1 MTESSKCP
9 KLGQKQKVLHF
20 WTLGELCP
28 LSKSMNHGILYIRN
42 YHEKEVTVLKNDARR
57 VLIESMIRRTLDD
70 MKENPGRGT
79 RNLIELGINFA
90 KGRFQKRFFRNA
102 QEMLE
107 NENSAYYPMVQDIVN
122 HVDNDCLLTFGMDIG
137 YNSCTKGAKMI
148 RQTEAEQR
156 FDIPWTL
163 TLETEGWSAG
173 TLESVI
179 MQGEKLGI
187 YTWLLFPG
195 ETVLNILPVIA
206 AHENSAFI
214 LFMPPQTVTRQFISE
229 AGELSNMMTA
239 VGYGEDTESV
249 CKQLR
254 QERLLY
260 SVYFAYRAEDIAL
273 IASGELFD
281 AADEYHPAFT
291 VVFPRPEC
299 PEMLYSRVY
308 KTVSQIRHDQNY
320 RTIPWDLLGDNC
332 AVDGIISE
340 HACTAGFDR
349 NGCLIRP
356 FEKKE
361 APEYNLFRNT
371 LSDILKRAF
380 PRKAAAH

>member
-1 MTESSKCP
+1 M
-9 KLGQKQKVLHF
+9 
-20 WTLGELCP
+20 
-28 LSKSMNHGILYIRN
+28 
-42 YHEKEVTVLKNDARR
+42 KNDVRR
-57 VLIESMIRRTLDD
+57 ILSESMIRRTLDD
-70 MKENPGRGT
+70 MKENPARGT
-79 RNLIELGINFA
+79 RNLIELGMNFA
-90 KGRFQKRFFRNA
+90 KGRFGQQFFRDA
-102 QEMLE
+102 QEMQT
-107 NENSAYYPMVQDIVN
+107 NENSAYYPMAQDIVT
-122 HVDNDCLLTFGMDIG
+122 HVDNDRLLTFGMNIG
-137 YNSCTKGAKMI
+137 YNSCTVGAKTI
-148 RQTEAEQR
+148 RQTEAEQK
-156 FDIPWTL
+156 FDIPWVL
-163 TLETEGWSAG
+163 TLETEGWSAERLDEVV
-173 TLESVI
+173 T
-179 MQGEKLGI
+179 QGEKLGI
-187 YTWLLFPG
+187 YTWQIFPG
-195 ETVLNILPVIA
+195 DSVIQILSVIA

-254 QERLLY
+254 HERLLY
-260 SVYFAYRAEDIAL
+260 SVYFAYRAEDVGL

-281 AADEYHPAFT
+281 AADEYYPAFT

-299 PEMLYSRVY
+299 PEMLYSRVH
-308 KTVSQIRHDQNY
+308 KIVSQIRHDQNY

-371 LSDILKRAF
+371 LSDVLKRAF

>member
-1 MTESSKCP
+1 
-9 KLGQKQKVLHF
+9 
-20 WTLGELCP
+20 
-28 LSKSMNHGILYIRN
+28 
-42 YHEKEVTVLKNDARR
+42 
-57 VLIESMIRRTLDD
+57 
-70 MKENPGRGT
+70 
-79 RNLIELGINFA
+79 
-90 KGRFQKRFFRNA
+90 
-102 QEMLE
+102 
-107 NENSAYYPMVQDIVN
+107 
-122 HVDNDCLLTFGMDIG
+122 
-137 YNSCTKGAKMI
+137 
-148 RQTEAEQR
+148 
-156 FDIPWTL
+156 L
-163 TLETEGWSAG
+163 TLETDGWSAERLDEVV
-173 TLESVI
+173 T
-179 MQGEKLGI
+179 QGEKLGI
-187 YTWLLFPG
+187 YTWQIFPG
-195 ETVLNILPVIA
+195 DSVMQILSVIA

-254 QERLLY
+254 HERLLY

-281 AADEYHPAFT
+281 AADEFHPAFT

-299 PEMLYSRVY
+299 PEMLYSRVH
-308 KTVSQIRHDQNY
+308 KIVSQIRHDQNY

-340 HACTAGFDR
+340 HACMAGFDR
-349 NGCLIRP
+349 NGCLIKP

-371 LSDILKRAF
+371 LSDVLKRAF
-380 PRKAAAH
+380 PRKTAK